1 MGRLPRRAMWALLI
15 LLILPGNVTWGA
27 SESWPWGRDRLQE
40 IAAKALSE
48 FLGATVYIGK
58 FSGNFLTG
66 ITLHDITIAA
76 PQARPPQAVF
86 QVDRVVLK
94 YDLIAVLK
102 RQQEPL
108 ESLKSIVLYQPR
120 IWVDR
125 DRQGQLNLMRFI
137 PKPRKPTPEPKFQ
150 TPIRIVDG
158 ALYYTDNSPFYRS
171 GKVAVQL
178 EKLTGLIEFP
188 QPGRM
193 EAGLSAIVASHQA
206 RSIAATIINDANKQ
220 AFCLQANISQLDLP
234 WANGLVAPPGLPR
247 IRSGR
252 ADVKGNLTIFSASQ
266 PSRVTLNAQTVL
278 DNMRV
283 QVPQL
288 GGDEVRL
295 QGPLSVS
302 LDGLQTSGLQIEHR
316 GARYLLQGAVIN
328 FAHPTLDLAVA
339 SPSAPLG
346 ILAGYFPVL
355 REAVGVTLDPATRG
369 RVDVKAIG
377 PLEWANVKAQL
388 EIPGS
393 LVGRSKELG
402 LVSLHGINL
411 NAHIIGLSDPLVNAQ
426 ATVKHLS
433 APKATAH
440 FAPSNLKT
448 LKLNTMQ
455 NIEAGLSTSGPHYRL
470 QLQAMIPDI
479 NWADLNISQ
488 ANIKAVVTDGKAN
501 IQNLTARGMGGIL
514 NTRGTISLT
523 PEPQLRL
530 RGEIQHLD
538 LSALTGLSD
547 KLPSNLAGT
556 ADASFDA
563 AFSGEKGSVI
573 ADLQAKDIQAGE
585 LAAHSLFLHFG
596 ANHQNDWQGAGL
608 IKVQQA
614 EMRGVTA
621 ERAAGQLLLEGETL
635 QLPSGFVESPQGTLW
650 VQGKADLGAQ
660 TIEGK
665 YQAANIDLARLA
677 TFIEAEDIKGKAYL
691 SGSISGPW
699 IDPEAQAHVVIFR
712 PGQADYGLDALTAAL
727 SYQAHKLVAQQLLAS
742 KDSAIV
748 TANGAFGPLLT
759 DLKLEDT
766 PLSGAFE
773 LEGATLEQLAEYL
786 PDIPGVTG
794 MIEASGFVT
803 GTPAQPLVRGVARV
817 FHGQYQDFVTDYA
830 EVPFNA
836 TRELLTVQNARF
848 QGQGA
853 TLSATGSLSL
863 IEPYPVDLRLIAS
876 GLRLETLPFVVENKL
891 LIQGQLNLPSAWL
904 RGPLKEL
911 QGNGK
916 LEGKALTWAGEPIG
930 RFTTEVSVA
939 NGLLTLDQ
947 THMQLAGG
955 ELSASGSY
963 GYEEKNRGQVQG
975 NLKASRMNLKSLL
988 EIATPLAFLWPGQDA
1003 QREDDLQRQLASL
1016 NLRLDGQIEGQVSLA
1031 GTVETPRTTVKVL
1044 AENLKLDGR
1053 VLPDIDGST
1062 TIEGQSAPEIAFA
1075 FKQGEALITA
1085 DGSYT
1090 APDDLDL
1097 SIGGSGIS
1105 LAQLQPWISSALPYG
1120 GRLGLSVVA
1129 TGNPRAP
1136 DLMGSID
1143 IESPSLAGVRFD
1155 VLTVPLITVTEGA
1168 INVDSLIV
1176 KRGKQEILVD
1186 GHLPFSWAQVPSG
1199 GGSERP
1205 GLALNEPLS
1214 ITGKIEQTDLAFFPP
1229 LIDEFLRSR
1238 VETAEGVTASQHLVT
1253 NLEALGTVDSQLTV
1267 KGTLGHPLLEGFLRI
1282 ADANLKPHGFTTPFS
1297 KVNVDISMRSNN
1309 QDTIVE
1315 VNTCTGYWD
1324 QIKAALTG
1332 TASLL
1337 SLKPAEL
1344 AQNHFDMNL
1353 ALSTEG
1359 QRVPGGTVIS
1369 SLGGGF
1375 TLRTEASGEQLLVAD
1390 ELTALVGGGKFTWNG
1405 LARLK
1410 SFQPADLAKQFYNM
1424 TISADKV
1431 RIRYEPLLDAT
1442 LEGQM
1447 KISSRVSP
1455 QRALISGS
1463 WLLDRGL
1470 LGIPTS
1476 GQQGGALLALGS
1488 HLIDPEFDIHVA
1500 LGRGLHLRGSGIN
1513 AAVTPAQDALILT
1526 GTPQL
1531 PQLTGTLS
1539 LAEGTT
1545 TLPRATM
1552 QITEFEV
1559 NFALKPADTHSD
1571 PAELV
1576 LTGNVRGQAEAILR
1590 ADQGSRDDSVRIIM
1604 DISGALPDQ
1613 IKVNAT
1619 SEPPLTETQI
1629 FALLGG
1635 IPFATVTQ
1643 GAVRDTDL
1651 AEVLS
1656 EQFLSTL
1663 AAAFRLRV
1671 FEPFEDELKRALGL
1685 DQLTVHFTYDQ
1696 PVSVKLGKY
1705 LLQDLLITYERSMG
1719 EGRDIYDL
1727 NISYI
1732 LPRGIRVSYH
1742 TDERGDQRVEVGYSL
1757 PF

>member
-1 MGRLPRRAMWALLI
+1 MGRLPRRAIWALLT
-15 LLILPGNVTWGA
+15 LLILPVNVTWGA
-27 SESWPWGRDRLQE
+27 SESCPWGRDRLQE
-40 IAAKALSE
+40 IAAKVLSE

-66 ITLHDITIAA
+66 ITLHDVTIAD
-76 PQARPPQAVF
+76 PKARPPQAVF

-94 YDLIAVLK
+94 YDMIAVLK

-108 ESLKSIVLYQPR
+108 ESLDSIVLYQPR
-120 IWVDR
+120 LWVDR
-125 DRQGQLNLMRFI
+125 NRQGQLNLMRFL
-137 PKPRKPTPEPKFQ
+137 PKPRKPAPESKFQ

-158 ALYYTDNSPFYRS
+158 ALYYTDHSPFYRS
-171 GKVAVQL
+171 GKMAVRL

-188 QPGRM
+188 QSGRM
-193 EAGLSAIVASHQA
+193 EAGLSASVASHQA
-206 RSIAATIINDANKQ
+206 HRLSVRLINDTQRQ
-220 AFCLQANISQLDLP
+220 AFCLQANISQLDLS
-234 WANGLVAPPGLPR
+234 WANGLVAQPGMPR
-247 IRSGR
+247 VRSGR

-266 PSRVTLNAQTVL
+266 PTRITLNARTSL
-278 DNMRV
+278 DRMRV
-283 QVPQL
+283 HVPQL
-288 GGDEVRL
+288 GGDEVHL
-295 QGPLSVS
+295 QGPLAVS
-302 LDGLQTSGLQIEHR
+302 LDGLQTSGLHIEHR
-316 GARYLLQGAVIN
+316 GARYLLQGAVID
-328 FAHPTLDLAVA
+328 FTHPTLDLAVTT
-339 SPSAPLG
+339 PSAPLG

-355 REAVGVTLDPATRG
+355 REAFGLTLDPATRG
-369 RVDVKAIG
+369 RVDLKAIG
-377 PLEWANVKAQL
+377 PVEWANVEAQL

-393 LVGRSKELG
+393 LVGRSNELG
-402 LVSLHGINL
+402 GVSLQGVNL
-411 NAHIIGLSDPLVNAQ
+411 NARIIGLSDPLVTTQ
-426 ATVKHLS
+426 ATVTRLS
-433 APKATAH
+433 APKAIAH
-440 FAPSNLKT
+440 FAPSILES
-448 LKLNTMQ
+448 LKLDTLQ
-455 NIEAGLSTSGPHYRL
+455 NIEAELSTSGPHYRL
-470 QLQAMIPDI
+470 QLQAMVP
-479 NWADLNISQ
+479 NVYWAGLNISQ
-488 ANIKAVVTDGKAN
+488 AKLKAVFADGKAN
-501 IQNLTARGMGGIL
+501 IQNLTAQGMGGIL
-514 NTRGTISLT
+514 NARGTISLA

-530 RGEIQHLD
+530 QGEIQHLD
-538 LSALTGLSD
+538 LATLTGLSD

-563 AFSGEKGSVI
+563 AFSGDQGSVI
-573 ADLQAKDIQAGE
+573 AELQAKNIHAGE
-585 LAAHSLFLHFG
+585 LAAHSMFLHFG
-596 ANHQNDWQGAGL
+596 ANHQKDWQGVGL

-621 ERAAGQLLLEGETL
+621 DRAAGQLLLEGETL
-635 QLPSGFVESPQGTLW
+635 KLPSGFVESPQGTVW
-650 VQGKADLGAQ
+650 VQGQADLGAQ

-665 YQAANIDLARLA
+665 YQAANIDLAQLA
-677 TFIEAEDIKGKAYL
+677 PFIEAEDIKGKAFL
-691 SGSISGPW
+691 SGSVAGPW
-699 IDPEAQAHVVIFR
+699 ADPEAQAHVVIFR
-712 PGQADYGLDALTAAL
+712 PGHADYSLDALTAAL
-727 SYQAHKLVAQQLLAS
+727 SYQAHKLVAQQILAS
-742 KDSAIV
+742 KDSTIV
-748 TANGAFGPLLT
+748 AANGTFGPLLA
-759 DLKLEDT
+759 DLKLEET

-773 LEGATLEQLAEYL
+773 LEGATLEQLAEYF
-786 PDIPGVTG
+786 PDFPEVTG

-817 FHGQYQDFVTDYA
+817 FHGQYQDFITDYA

-836 TRELLTVQNARF
+836 TSELLTVQSARLR
-848 QGQGA
+848 GQGA
-853 TLSATGSLSL
+853 TLSATGSLGL
-863 IEPYPVDLRLIAS
+863 KEPHPVDLRVAAT
-876 GLRLETLPFVVENKL
+876 GLRLETMPFVVEHQL
-891 LIQGQLNLPSAWL
+891 PIQGEVNLPSAWL
-904 RGPLKEL
+904 RGPLKGL

-916 LEGKALTWAGEPIG
+916 LEGKALNWAGEPID
-930 RFTTEVSVA
+930 RFTTELSVA
-939 NGLLTLDQ
+939 DGLLTLDQ

-955 ELSASGSY
+955 ELTASGSY
-963 GYEEKNRGQVQG
+963 GYEEIHRGQVQG
-975 NLKASRMNLKSLL
+975 NLKVSRMNIKGLL
-988 EIATPLAFLWPGQDA
+988 EIATPLAFLWAGQDA
-1003 QREDDLQRQLASL
+1003 KREDDLQRQLSSL

-1031 GTVETPRTTVKVL
+1031 GTVETPRTTVKMV
-1044 AENLKLDGR
+1044 ADNLKLDGR
-1053 VLPDIDGST
+1053 ALPDIDGST
-1062 TIEGQSAPEIAFA
+1062 TIEGQSVPEIAFA

-1105 LAQLQPWISSALPYG
+1105 LTQLQPWISSELPYG

-1155 VLTVPLITVTEGA
+1155 VLTVPLITVNEGA

-1186 GHLPFSWAQVPSG
+1186 GRLPFSWAQAPPG
-1199 GGSERP
+1199 GGPERP

-1229 LIDEFLRSR
+1229 LIDEFLRNR
-1238 VETAEGVTASQHLVT
+1238 VETVGGATASQHLYA
-1253 NLEALGTVDSQLTV
+1253 NLEALGTVDSQLEV
-1267 KGTLGHPLLEGFLRI
+1267 KGTLNHPLLEGFLRI
-1282 ADANLKPHGFTTPFS
+1282 ADANLKPQSFTTPFS
-1297 KVNVDISMRSNN
+1297 KVNVDLSMWSNN
-1309 QDTIVE
+1309 QDTIVK
-1315 VNTCTGYWD
+1315 VNTCTGQWD

-1337 SLKPAEL
+1337 SLKPEEL
-1344 AQNHFDMNL
+1344 ARNQFDMNL
-1353 ALSTEG
+1353 ALSADG
-1359 QRVPGGTVIS
+1359 QRVPGGTVIN
-1369 SLGGGF
+1369 SLSGGF
-1375 TLRTEASGEQLLVAD
+1375 TLRTETSGEQLLVAD
-1390 ELTALVGGGKFTWNG
+1390 ELTALIGGGKLTWNG

-1410 SFQPADLAKQFYNM
+1410 SFQSTDLAKQFYNM
-1424 TISADKV
+1424 TISADDV
-1431 RIRYEPLLDAT
+1431 RIRYEPLLDAI
-1442 LEGQM
+1442 LDGQM

-1476 GQQGGALLALGS
+1476 GKQGGTLLALGS
-1488 HLIDPEFDIHVA
+1488 HLPDPEFDIHVA
-1500 LGRGLHLRGSGIN
+1500 LGRGLRLRGSGIN
-1513 AAVTPAQDALILT
+1513 AAVTAAQDAIILK

-1531 PQLTGTLS
+1531 PQLTGVLS

-1552 QITEFEV
+1552 QITQFEV
-1559 NFALKPADTHSD
+1559 NYALKPADTHSD
-1571 PAELV
+1571 PAELL
-1576 LTGNVRGQAEAILR
+1576 LTGDVRGQAEAILR

-1613 IKVNAT
+1613 IRVNAT

-1643 GAVRDTDL
+1643 GVVRDSDL

-1705 LLQDLLITYERSMG
+1705 LLQDLLITYERSMA
-1719 EGRDIYDL
+1719 EGPDIYDL
-1727 NISYI
+1727 NVSYI

-1742 TDERGDQRVEVGYSL
+1742 TDERGDHRVEVGYSR